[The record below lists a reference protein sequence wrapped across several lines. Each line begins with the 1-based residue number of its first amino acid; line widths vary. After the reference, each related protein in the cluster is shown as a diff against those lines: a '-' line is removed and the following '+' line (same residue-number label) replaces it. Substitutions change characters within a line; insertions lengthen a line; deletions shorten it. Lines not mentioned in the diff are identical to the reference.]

1 MPENY
6 PMGFDWIFFVIVFTP
21 VLIAAWELYRIRKEP
36 KPQLT
41 DPWLSSGKRNQG
53 PSNPNGR
60 CGFCKVGSGRFRS
73 RLPRA
78 PAAVQTR
85 LAATTGFQVC
95 DP

>member
-41 DPWLSSGKRNQG
+41 DPWVAVFRQKESRPIGAERPVRVLQG
-53 PSNPNGR
+53 R
-60 CGFCKVGSGRFRS
+60 
-73 RLPRA
+73 
-78 PAAVQTR
+78 
-85 LAATTGFQVC
+85 
-95 DP
+95 